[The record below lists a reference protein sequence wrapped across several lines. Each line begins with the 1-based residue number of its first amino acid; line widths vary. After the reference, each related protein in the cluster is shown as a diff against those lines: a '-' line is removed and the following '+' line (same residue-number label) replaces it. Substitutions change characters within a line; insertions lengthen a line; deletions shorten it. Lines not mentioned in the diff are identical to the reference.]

1 MIYAIVVC
9 EPPLHKLIIF
19 FLPLTIAH
27 TIIVT
32 KVVSLNFLFREMPLN
47 VKE

>member
-9 EPPLHKLIIF
+9 EPPLHELITF
-19 FLPLTIAH
+19 SLPLTIAYI
-27 TIIVT
+27 IIVA
-32 KVVSLNFLFREMPLN
+32 KVVSLNFLIQEMPLN